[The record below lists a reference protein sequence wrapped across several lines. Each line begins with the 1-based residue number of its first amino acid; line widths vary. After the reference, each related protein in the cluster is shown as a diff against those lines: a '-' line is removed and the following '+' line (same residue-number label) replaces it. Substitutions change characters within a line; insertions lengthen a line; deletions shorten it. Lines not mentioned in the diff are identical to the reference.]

1 MERLP
6 SDPARLPSPRTG
18 RGARCSK
25 GPTISGRGPKGAP
38 VTPGGPPE
46 SIRRGPRRPVV
57 TTGQSVRRPGTR
69 HPAPPDHPDHSGRE
83 RALRPGPPAP
93 HGGGRAPSPGGN
105 CGRDG
110 ERTENASESRSWSS
124 CVAGS
129 AWRAARR
136 CSRWPGDRW
145 SRSRGWW
152 WPASGPTPCAACW
165 ASPRSSTF
173 RSRRSS
179 WSRSSEPDPHR
190 GPALTLTGWIP
201 RLLVVVVAWLL
212 PPQGP
217 PATNPI
223 ADRAFLSRQP
233 FPPEA
238 RARPADRHQRVRVAR
253 GHGTA

>member
-69 HPAPPDHPDHSGRE
+69 HPA
-83 RALRPGPPAP
+83 PPAP

-190 GPALTLTGWIP
+190 GPALTLAGWILLGVVGNVLAGVVLLRATP
-201 RLLVVVVAWLL
+201 EPPVWLAPRFSALLVGLPTFLVGWGILRLLGVPVMRRD
-212 PPQGP
+212 G
-217 PATNPI
+217 PATAP
-223 ADRAFLSRQP
+223 AP
-233 FPPEA
+233 
-238 RARPADRHQRVRVAR
+238 RPTKRPW
-253 GHGTA
+253 